1 MTPSTA
7 MILTIP
13 ILLAACNSGPI
24 PVEKTTGKLGGPT
37 SIRLHASEGGIRIS
51 SQASSHKITCR
62 NCGVDLELIV
72 PAGTTIDLTMVNGAT
87 NFTKSRG
94 WVNASSVHGNDTD
107 RQVLRSL
114 PIRIFKGFA
123 GSIWKHLTTV
133 FISDHGDQIDS
144 PEIASRSKVAARSA
158 GSSFGTR

>member
-1 MTPSTA
+1 MTLYTA
-7 MILTIP
+7 MILTLLL
-13 ILLAACNSGPI
+13 ILATCISSPI
-24 PVEKTTGKLGGPT
+24 PAEKSTGKLGGPT
-37 SIRLHASEGGIRIS
+37 SIRLNASEGRIRIS
-51 SQASSHKITCR
+51 SQVSSRKSTCQD
-62 NCGVDLELIV
+62 CGVDLELIV
-72 PAGTTIDLTMVNGAT
+72 PTGTTVNLTMVNGAT

-94 WVNASSVHGNDTD
+94 WVNASSAHANDTD

-133 FISDHGDQIDS
+133 FISDHGGQIDS
-144 PEIASRSKVAARSA
+144 PETASRSKVAARSA